1 MNKKEIEEIIK
12 LVEQI
17 AKEDYKQF
25 LILKG
30 YMLGVLDKK
39 KVL

>member
-1 MNKKEIEEIIK
+1 MKKDDLKEITK
-12 LVEQI
+12 LTEKMS
-17 AKEDYKQF
+17 KEDYKQF

-30 YMLGVLDKK
+30 YMLGALNRK